1 MGRCI
6 NLLYVFELVI
16 INICENKENIEWN
29 FIKKFYE
36 ESRVISFLKINFRN
50 KRNIFFSPIFITI
63 ENFNSWFNGKAK
75 RFLHF
80 VVIFQLLES
89 RWPRFY
95 REFWI
100 HPVYIQYFWLIKKKR
115 ERKKSKLMANRS
127 ISILWKWLF

>member
-63 ENFNSWFNGKAK
+63 ENFNS
-75 RFLHF
+75 
-80 VVIFQLLES
+80 
-89 RWPRFY
+89 
-95 REFWI
+95 
-100 HPVYIQYFWLIKKKR
+100 
-115 ERKKSKLMANRS
+115 
-127 ISILWKWLF
+127 